1 MSFLLSLG
9 QAFFSGISSVASGVT
24 SDVTSVASGIN
35 NAFTVLAQFIQQL
48 PTDLLDFFQ
57 SIGGALIGFGH
68 AFGTYI
74 WDGMQRIASSLSSL
88 MAPVER
94 GLETIGSA
102 IMNALATLWN
112 DLKAFASNIFNT
124 VYSAISGI
132 ISFIQPVFN
141 DIKNVMIGAYNF
153 LSTIVS
159 DIYSIFTTIANFFL
173 DMPTFFQNIAGFL
186 NNLFTDPGN
195 QPNLLTMIP
204 NIIAGEVSRIA
215 GAFPSV
221 IGYNTYM
228 ELLPKIV
235 SGISSFP
242 VFGNTSRG
250 TFGSILGK
258 ALLLIGSPFLTAII
272 SSMTQSIMESFFSS
286 TKTTQTIPRPSQP
299 QIQTPQNLPSTQLPQ
314 RSTSTSTV
322 SDLPQLQLPSLTT
335 EQIEL
340 QLERPNVTG
349 VFVEDVIGMGI
360 PGGGSAKLV
369 SGYINFQNALQ
380 EFQDVFEIVPNFFMK
395 LIESSQFEF
404 SQNMTV
410 DISLTLLENIYQIQQ
425 TIEIVPSV
433 DATAI
438 ILPPDIAFC
447 NPNNVPQPTESVQ
460 VSSTSNPPTI
470 NANTT
475 VLVEENL
482 CIPPY
487 DLLAD
492 TIQEL
497 FGVISGILSNI
508 SDAIAE
514 TIQFQFGIQYQTNL
528 SDAITEAIQF
538 LFGLPFNTSLTDSVS
553 LQLQFTATAPPSESY
568 TYYTP
573 VDVPVTYTI
582 SQVGSASYSGT
593 LSYTVSG
600 S

>member
-9 QAFFSGISSVASGVT
+9 QAFFSGISSIASGVT
-24 SDVTSVASGIN
+24 SDVTSVANGIN
-35 NAFTVLAQFIQQL
+35 NAFTALLQFVQQL
-48 PTDLLDFFQ
+48 PLDLLNFFQ

-94 GLETIGSA
+94 GLESIGST
-102 IMNALATLWN
+102 IMNALTTLWN

-141 DIKNVMIGAYNF
+141 DIKNVMIDAYNF
-153 LSTIVS
+153 LSTVVS
-159 DIYSIFTTIANFFL
+159 DIYTIFTTIANFFL
-173 DMPTFFQNIAGFL
+173 DMPTFFQNIVNFL

-215 GAFPSV
+215 GAFPKV
-221 IGYNTYM
+221 VGYNTYM
-228 ELLPKIV
+228 ELLPKMI
-235 SGISSFP
+235 SGIANFP
-242 VFGNTSRG
+242 IFGNG
-250 TFGSILGK
+250 YGGLIGK
-258 ALLLIGSPFLTAII
+258 ALLLLGSPFLTAII
-272 SSMTQSIMESFFSS
+272 STMTETLIQSFFSP
-286 TKTTQTIPRPSQP
+286 TQTTQTIPRPSQP
-299 QIQTPQNLPSTQLPQ
+299 QIQTPQNLPSTKLPQ
-314 RSTSTSTV
+314 RSTSTSAV
-322 SDLPQLQLPSLTT
+322 SDLPQLQLPNLTA

-340 QLERPNVTG
+340 QLERPNTTG
-349 VFVEDVIGMGI
+349 VFIEDVIGMGT
-360 PGGGSAKLV
+360 PGGGTAKLV
-369 SGYINFQNALQ
+369 SGYVNFQNTLQ
-380 EFQDVFEIVPNFFMK
+380 EFQDMFQIVSNFFMK

-438 ILPPDIAFC
+438 ILPPNISFC
-447 NPNNVPQPTESVQ
+447 NPNNVSQPSDSASASSNSINASATVQ
-460 VSSTSNPPTI
+460 VQES
-470 NANTT
+470 
-475 VLVEENL
+475 L

-487 DLLAD
+487 DMLAD
-492 TIQEL
+492 TVQEF
-497 FGVISGILSNI
+497 FGVISGLLQNLKDI
-508 SDAIAE
+508 IAE
-514 TIQFQFGIQYQTNL
+514 SIQFQFGIPYQTNL
-528 SDAITEAIQF
+528 SDTITETFQSIS
-538 LFGLPFNTSLTDSVS
+538 GIPFPTSLTDSVS
-553 LQLQFTATAPPSESY
+553 LQLQFTADAPSSESF

-573 VDVPVTYTI
+573 IDVPVTYTI
-582 SQVGSASYSGT
+582 QQVASSSYSGT
-593 LSYTVSG
+593 LSYSVSG

>member
-9 QAFFSGISSVASGVT
+9 QAFFSGISSIASGVT
-24 SDVTSVASGIN
+24 SDVTSVANGIN
-35 NAFTVLAQFIQQL
+35 NAFTALLQFVQQL
-48 PTDLLDFFQ
+48 PSDLLNFFQ
-57 SIGGALIGFGH
+57 SIGGALISFGH
-68 AFGTYI
+68 TFGTYI

-94 GLETIGSA
+94 GLESIGST
-102 IMNALATLWN
+102 IMNALTTLWN

-141 DIKNVMIGAYNF
+141 DIKNVMIDAYNF
-153 LSTIVS
+153 LSTVVS

-173 DMPTFFQNIAGFL
+173 DMPTFFQNIASFL

-215 GAFPSV
+215 GAFPKV
-221 IGYNTYM
+221 VGYNTYM
-228 ELLPKIV
+228 ELLPKMI
-235 SGISSFP
+235 SGIANFP
-242 VFGNTSRG
+242 IFGNG
-250 TFGSILGK
+250 YGGLIGK
-258 ALLLIGSPFLTAII
+258 ALLLLGSPFLTAII
-272 SSMTQSIMESFFSS
+272 STMTETLIQSFFSP
-286 TKTTQTIPRPSQP
+286 TQTTQTIPRPSQP

-322 SDLPQLQLPSLTT
+322 SDLPQLQLPSLTA
-335 EQIEL
+335 EEIEL
-340 QLERPNVTG
+340 QLERPNTTG
-349 VFVEDVIGMGI
+349 VFIEDVIGMGT
-360 PGGGSAKLV
+360 PGGGTAKLV
-369 SGYINFQNALQ
+369 SGYVNFQNALQ
-380 EFQDVFEIVPNFFMK
+380 EFQDVFQIVPNFFMK

-447 NPNNVPQPTESVQ
+447 NPNNVPQPSESASASSNSINASATVQ
-460 VSSTSNPPTI
+460 VQ
-470 NANTT
+470 
-475 VLVEENL
+475 ENL

-514 TIQFQFGIQYQTNL
+514 TIQFQFGIPYQTNL

-538 LFGLPFNTSLTDSVS
+538 LFGIPFSTSLTDSVS

-593 LSYTVSG
+593 LSYSVSG

>member
-9 QAFFSGISSVASGVT
+9 QAFFSGISSIASGVV
-24 SDVTSVASGIN
+24 SDVTSVAGGVN
-35 NAFTVLAQFIQQL
+35 NAFTVLAEFVQQL
-48 PTDLLDFFQ
+48 PSDLLNFFQ

-112 DLKAFASNIFNT
+112 DLKSFASNIFNT

-141 DIKNVMIGAYNF
+141 DVKNVMIGAYNF
-153 LSTIVS
+153 LSTVVS

-173 DMPTFFQNIAGFL
+173 DMPTFFQNIASFL

-215 GAFPSV
+215 GAFPKV
-221 IGYNTYM
+221 VGYNTYM
-228 ELLPKIV
+228 ELLPKMI
-235 SGISSFP
+235 SGIANFP
-242 VFGNTSRG
+242 IFGKG
-250 TFGSILGK
+250 FGGLIGK
-258 ALLLIGSPFLTAII
+258 ALLLLGSPFLTAII
-272 SSMTQSIMESFFSS
+272 STITETLIQSFFSP
-286 TKTTQTIPRPSQP
+286 TQTTQTIPRPSQP
-299 QIQTPQNLPSTQLPQ
+299 QIQTPQNLPSTKLPQ
-314 RSTSTSTV
+314 RSTSTSSV
-322 SDLPQLQLPSLTT
+322 SDLPQLQLPSLTA
-335 EQIEL
+335 EEIEL
-340 QLERPNVTG
+340 ELERPNTTG
-349 VFVEDVIGMGI
+349 VFVEDVIGMGTA
-360 PGGGSAKLV
+360 GGGTAKLV
-369 SGYINFQNALQ
+369 SGYVNFQNALQ
-380 EFQDVFEIVPNFFMK
+380 EFQDVFQIVPNFFMK

-447 NPNNVPQPTESVQ
+447 NPNNVPQPNETVYI
-460 VSSTSNPPTI
+460 SSSNNPPTI
-470 NANTT
+470 NANST
-475 VLVEENL
+475 VLIQENL

-538 LFGLPFNTSLTDSVS
+538 LFGIPFSTSLTDNVS
-553 LQLQFTATAPPSESY
+553 LLLQFTATVPPSESF

-582 SQVGSASYSGT
+582 SQVGSTSYGGT